1 MANNQERRFFS
12 KGGLRANKFTSGG
25 QMRVDGMI
33 PYGSITKI
41 NTSRGAFHET
51 LSRAFRSTIAKGT
64 DVRVLYNHNADMGV
78 LGRVK
83 SGTVK
88 LQEDAR
94 GLAFTLDLPQSP
106 LGQTIYESTARGDLD
121 GVSFGFTVP
130 DGGDSWDD
138 DWTCDGSDGCE
149 KDSKSPLRTITDLNL
164 QEISLCVW
172 PAYPTTSVK
181 KSVVEDLS
189 ADPEDDDELEENG
202 IIVSAEV
209 RSRIIAARP
218 RRLVTDAQRAA
229 QIKALE
235 ELIRQDRAAL
245 ARDAATVKAVSD
257 LGLLSD
263 EAQDI
268 ALDAAHDA
276 LKRTAA
282 RLYRLENA
290 SRSYK
295 TCQQFLDDLPRLY

>member
-12 KGGLRANKFTSGG
+12 KGGLRANKFSAG
-25 QMRVDGMI
+25 QLRVDGTI

-41 NTSRGAFHET
+41 NTLRGAFHET
-51 LSRAFRSTIAKGT
+51 LSRAFRSTITKGT

-130 DGGDSWDD
+130 EGGDTWDD

-149 KDSKSPLRTITDLNL
+149 KNSKSPLRTITDLNL
-164 QEISLCVW
+164 QELSLCVW
-172 PAYPTTSVK
+172 PAYQTTSVK

-189 ADPEDDDELEENG
+189 ADPEDYDEQEENG
-202 IIVSAEV
+202 VIVSAEV

-218 RRLVTDAQRAA
+218 ARRFTSDEQRVARIQELEAA
-229 QIKALE
+229 
-235 ELIRQDRAAL
+235 IRADRAAL
-245 ARDAATVKAVSD
+245 AKELAGVAREILTPDAESD
-257 LGLLSD
+257 ADFEKSV
-263 EAQDI
+263 A
-268 ALDAAHDA
+268 
-276 LKRTAA
+276 RTKSVAA
-282 RLYRLENA
+282 RLRRLENP
-290 SRSYK
+290 SRHYK
-295 TCQQFLDDLPRLY
+295 SGAEFLADLPPLY